1 MHDDEL
7 MDKLLR
13 DVMAAD
19 TPELS
24 PAFDIRVMRRT
35 RTRRL
40 TSIGRVA
47 MAVYIVAAAATTVWL
62 MRDLRV
68 ELIATALAIGG
79 PVAAGARAY
88 GRRFLVGH

>member
-24 PAFDIRVMRRT
+24 PAFDTRVMRRV
-35 RTRRL
+35 RPRRL

-47 MAVYIVAAAATTVWL
+47 MAVYVGVAATTTVWL
-62 MRDLRV
+62 MRDLRL
-68 ELIATALAIGG
+68 ELIATALAVGV
-79 PVAAGARAY
+79 PVAAGAIAY
-88 GRRFLVGH
+88 GRRLLAAP